1 DRRPSSLGGAEDS
14 TWMVPRQTDA
24 APPTPGV
31 AGEGAVSPLEVG
43 SALLSL
49 VVIDLVLS
57 GDNAL
62 VIGMAAHRLPPPER
76 RPAIVLGGVGA
87 VVLRVLL
94 TALTTLL
101 LLIPALKLVGGV
113 LLAWIAFKLL
123 KQEDESADTVASAE
137 SLWGA
142 LRTII
147 AADFIMSLDNVLAIG
162 GAAHGQVPLLI
173 GGLLLSMPLV
183 LFSGGLFAQLINRY
197 SLLAYLG
204 AAVIPYTPGQM
215 LVEDPLL
222 HSYVERLPLVAALV
236 PPLVVATVLPAA
248 HWFRRHRL
256 PRPTLGSPS

>member
-1 DRRPSSLGGAEDS
+1 
-14 TWMVPRQTDA
+14 V
-24 APPTPGV
+24 
-31 AGEGAVSPLEVG
+31 EGAVSPLEVA

-62 VIGMAAHRLPPPER
+62 VIGMAAHRLPPRQR
-76 RPAIVLGGVGA
+76 RLAIILGGVGA
-87 VVLRVLL
+87 VGLRVTL

-123 KQEDESADTVASAE
+123 EQEEESPGDVASAGN
-137 SLWGA
+137 LWGA

-162 GAAHGQVPLLI
+162 GAAHGHIPLLI

-183 LFSGGLFAQLINRY
+183 LFGGGLFAELINRFTW
-197 SLLAYLG
+197 LAYVG
-204 AAVIPYTPGQM
+204 AAVIAYTAGQM
-215 LVEDPLL
+215 IVEDPLL
-222 HSYVERLPLVAALV
+222 HGYVQSMPLIERLVPL
-236 PPLVVATVLPAA
+236 LVVAAVVPAA
-248 HWFRRHRL
+248 HWFHRHRV
-256 PRPTLGSPS
+256 PGSTVESRS